1 MYKYIA
7 TEEDV
12 SMPKQSVYKREHR
25 HNVKADRY
33 KKISSKYCNAAE
45 NIHLGSEGDC
55 FVQYRLDNIN
65 LTFHRCFCLNT
76 IHDCVLSLDVRVT

>member
-1 MYKYIA
+1 MSLFKYTLSLYANVVGMYKYIA

-12 SMPKQSVYKREHR
+12 SMPKQSAYRREHR

-45 NIHLGSEGDC
+45 NINLGSEGDC
-55 FVQYRLDNIN
+55 FVQHHLDNI
-65 LTFHRCFCLNT
+65 
-76 IHDCVLSLDVRVT
+76 